1 MPVTVNEA
9 EVALAAIDTLAGTVK
24 PGCVVALDV
33 SVTVVAVVTLDDKVT
48 VHVIC
53 SPGSIWF
60 ARAPVTEPVSGAQVM
75 AMVGLTA
82 IDSLGVLIFAVIAL
96 AKALA
101 AENAEIVTVAVPEG
115 AVAGMEAATFATT
128 APVGIVLV
136 LVPATTQFTCVVPTG
151 GAGDVGTAQVA
162 VLPAAVAPA
171 PVVTVKTDTEVLG
184 ADRVN

>member
-9 EVALAAIDTLAGTVK
+9 EIALAAIDTLAGTVK
-24 PGCVVALDV
+24 PGCAVALDV
-33 SVTVVAVVTLDDKVT
+33 SVTVVAVVTLADKVT
-48 VHVIC
+48 VQVIC

-82 IDSLGVLIFAVIAL
+82 IGSLGVLMLAVIAFP
-96 AKALA
+96 KALLA
-101 AENAEIVTVAVPEG
+101 TNAEIVTVAVPAG
-115 AVAGMEAATFATT
+115 AVVGIEAATFATT

-136 LVPATTQFTCVVPTG
+136 LTPATTQFTCVVPVG

-171 PVVTVKTDTEVLG
+171 PVVTLNADTEALG
-184 ADRVN
+184 ADKLN